1 MEALLYRCWTKATN
15 RESGTPRRSWSW
27 ATSRRA
33 WFKVFRDRIECG
45 DWKIPLE
52 SIRRAVVYRG
62 RSFLLPVRVLHLEAE
77 SGTYQF
83 GFNPWVKIESH
94 LPFETEWQKVRF
106 GHSVLSVVA
115 RVVVAAYVVY
125 WLWQVVAG

>member
-1 MEALLYRCWTKATN
+1 MDTPLYRCWTKATN
-15 RESGTPRRSWSW
+15 REAGSPRRSWNW

-33 WFKVFRDRIECG
+33 WFKIFLDRVECG
-45 DWKIPLE
+45 DWKVPLG

-94 LPFETEWQKVRF
+94 LPFDTEAQEVRF
-106 GHSVLSVVA
+106 GYSAFSVVV
-115 RVVVAAYVVY
+115 RIAAAAWVVY
-125 WLWQVVAG
+125 WLWKMAVT